1 LGITLYTQGEKM
13 KKKIV
18 NIRKDQ
24 RGFSLLEYVA
34 GATVIAA
41 IVFVALNAFGGN
53 LAELFAALGEWVTSR
68 ASEIQST
75 PGIGE

>member
-1 LGITLYTQGEKM
+1 M
-13 KKKIV
+13 KKKII

-41 IVFVALNAFGGN
+41 IVFVALNAFGDN
-53 LAELFAALGEWVTSR
+53 LATLFDALGNWVTDR
-68 ASEIQST
+68 ADEISTT
-75 PGIGE
+75 PGIDG